1 MNVRSGITLAAGLA
15 AGALALAACGDSPAP
30 APPGGSTTTTAAAP
44 PPAPATTAAAGGA
57 IKDACVLVSLEE
69 AAAASGLSGLSKQES
84 SAAFCSYQKGTQA
97 VDVSVARAPYTKA
110 SVDAAKAGLDSPAT
124 DLPGVGDAAFVAKE
138 QAGVGFGDTWAR
150 GYSIEIRVK
159 STAKDPVAAAG
170 VLLRTAV
177 GHIPNS

>member
-1 MNVRSGITLAAGLA
+1 MNLRPGITVTASIVAGL
-15 AGALALAACGDSPAP
+15 LVLTACGGSPAP
-30 APPGGSTTTTAAAP
+30 AQSGDATTTAA
-44 PPAPATTAAAGGA
+44 PPAPPATTPAAAGGA
-57 IKDACVLVSLEE
+57 INDACILVSLSE
-69 AAAASGLSGLSKQES
+69 AASASGVSGLSQQER

-110 SVDAAKAGLDSPAT
+110 SLDAAKAGLDSPAT

-150 GYSIEIRVK
+150 GYYIEIRVT

-170 VLLRTAV
+170 ALLKTAV